1 MKKLLVF
8 MLLLSFTLP
17 TEAITIEELTSP
29 QPPSQ
34 RLGTEDVPEKVFK
47 IVDTQKDNE
56 TKARLEQ
63 NAEMIKEIT
72 YADLSLN
79 KISKEII
86 AETEADQT
94 QVLEDIKFLW
104 VGAAQNS
111 ETVKFIIYK
120 LSNPDEEKPNPNIVK
135 KIIQPLATVGSMAG
149 IGIGNP
155 VAALSTIMGST
166 MLGQLSVDNKE
177 LNYRFSKV
185 NDADMVVLIRK
196 IEELQRKIVNYY
208 FDYIGARKALIQA
221 DSIIVLNDSIAVLN
235 DSLDLVQGQLDDCR
249 KGKRNPTPARPTPT
263 RPTPVKPTEP
273 HNGNRTR
280 IDMRDNSINNEQIV
294 VQNDGG
300 NGNDTE
306 ITLGNGTTNNG
317 QIVVNNGGTVTITSN
332 QAAIDS
338 LRNAVDS
345 LQMKNGNSFAGSSVV
360 VIKKVKTYTRTR

>member
-1 MKKLLVF
+1 M
-8 MLLLSFTLP
+8 
-17 TEAITIEELTSP
+17 
-29 QPPSQ
+29 
-34 RLGTEDVPEKVFK
+34 
-47 IVDTQKDNE
+47 
-56 TKARLEQ
+56 
-63 NAEMIKEIT
+63 
-72 YADLSLN
+72 
-79 KISKEII
+79 
-86 AETEADQT
+86 
-94 QVLEDIKFLW
+94 
-104 VGAAQNS
+104 
-111 ETVKFIIYK
+111 
-120 LSNPDEEKPNPNIVK
+120 
-135 KIIQPLATVGSMAG
+135 
-149 IGIGNP
+149 
-155 VAALSTIMGST
+155 
-166 MLGQLSVDNKE
+166 
-177 LNYRFSKV
+177 
-185 NDADMVVLIRK
+185 RK
-196 IEELQRKIVNYY
+196 IESNRQEMQVVNETLKRATCVL
-208 FDYIGARKALIQA
+208 DSLLDANLIQA

-249 KGKRNPTPARPTPT
+249 KGKRKPTPT